1 MHVQPKVRFSAL
13 RAAGAYLRDADD
25 HRLAHSVDIFYP
37 MLNTLPSL
45 DEYQLSRFISSL
57 TTLATTKSFLFEP
70 HIRPLY
76 DFLAPF
82 LLISTNPDLTPTQTM
97 LPLPSEESVTFSP
110 GSVASIRDENTDT
123 DRHKD
128 DTRKAILEF
137 MITLSETSSVM
148 VKNIEGWTAA
158 IVRGCLEGMGTRCDN
173 DLGEWLESDVR

>member
-1 MHVQPKVRFSAL
+1 
-13 RAAGAYLRDADD
+13 
-25 HRLAHSVDIFYP
+25 

-57 TTLATTKSFLFEP
+57 TMLATTKSFLFEP

-82 LLISTNPDLTPTQTM
+82 LLISANPGSTPIQIIPM
-97 LPLPSEESVTFSP
+97 SSGEGVTFPP
-110 GSVASIRDENTDT
+110 GSMTSIRDENTDT

-148 VKNIEGWTAA
+148 VKNIEGWTAV
-158 IVRGCLEGMGTRCDN
+158 IVRGCLEGMGTRHDN